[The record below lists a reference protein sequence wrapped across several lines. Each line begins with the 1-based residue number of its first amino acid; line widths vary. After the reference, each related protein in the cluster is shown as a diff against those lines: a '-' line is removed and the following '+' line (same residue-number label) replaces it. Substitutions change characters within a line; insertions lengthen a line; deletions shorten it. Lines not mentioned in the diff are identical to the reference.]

1 MKILIVDD
9 EKMALEDLKYGVQQ
23 ALKIL
28 HQNNVEITAT
38 TSWKEALDSA
48 SETAFEIAFLDISM
62 PGKNGLDLGRELS
75 EMIQNL
81 NLIYVSAYDEYAV
94 RANKLHISGYL
105 VKPADT
111 DSIVEELKHL
121 RYAVEEEQEEI
132 SDFKIRCFGN
142 FEVFFE
148 DKPIHFRRQKT
159 KELFAYLI
167 DKNGAAATADEIC
180 HAIFE
185 NKENDVSHKN
195 TLRVL
200 AMELKQILTAHG
212 LKDAYTHTRNAYS
225 IRPELLECDYF
236 RYLNG
241 EKDLYQGKYMEQ
253 YEKWAYI

>member
-1 MKILIVDD
+1 MRILLVDD
-9 EKMALEDLKYGVQQ
+9 EKLALEDLRYCVQQ
-23 ALKIL
+23 ALNTM
-28 HQNNVEITAT
+28 HRTAEIDAT
-38 TSWKEALDSA
+38 TSWKEALENAAEKSYD
-48 SETAFEIAFLDISM
+48 IAFLDISM
-62 PGKNGLDLGRELS
+62 PGKNGLDLGKELS
-75 EMIQNL
+75 GMNSHL

-105 VKPADT
+105 VKPADV
-111 DSIVEELKHL
+111 DAVVEEMKHL
-121 RYAVEEEQEEI
+121 RYEVEEPTVEA
-132 SDFKIRCFGN
+132 SFKIRCFGN

-159 KELFAYLI
+159 KELFAFLI

-185 NKENDVSHKN
+185 RTDNDMSHKN

-241 EKDLYQGKYMEQ
+241 EKELYQGKYMEQ

>member
-1 MKILIVDD
+1 MKILLVDD
-9 EKMALEDLKYGVQQ
+9 EKMALEDLKYGVLQ
-23 ALKIL
+23 ALQNL
-28 HQNNVEITAT
+28 HLGTPALYAT
-38 TSWKEALDSA
+38 TSWKEALELAD
-48 SETAFEIAFLDISM
+48 TVAFNIAFLDISM
-62 PGKNGLDLGRELS
+62 PGKNGLELGKELS
-75 EMIQNL
+75 DKIQNL

-105 VKPADT
+105 MKPADI

-121 RYAVEEEQEEI
+121 RYEVEEKPVEAA
-132 SDFKIRCFGN
+132 FKVRCFGN
-142 FEVFFE
+142 FEVFYE

-167 DKNGAAATADEIC
+167 DKNGAASTADEIC

-185 NKENDVSHKN
+185 KKDNDVSHKN

-212 LKDAYTHTRNAYS
+212 LKAAYTHTRNAYS
-225 IRPELLECDYF
+225 IRPELIECDYF

-241 EKDLYQGKYMEQ
+241 EKELYQGKYMEQ